1 MYCKGRLAQGCDP
14 DILETADQGSQFSF
28 SSGGSAN
35 LCGER
40 AGLNRQEVASMGRL
54 LIGGL
59 IVAMIAALL
68 FYFYS
73 SSYRTRLEE
82 QTQQVSQLNDQLLKA
97 QNENDQLKAELAKV
111 QAEQTILAA
120 QNDEMRKA
128 IGEFKATG
136 KMPVIPPPAK

>member
-1 MYCKGRLAQGCDP
+1 
-14 DILETADQGSQFSF
+14 
-28 SSGGSAN
+28 
-35 LCGER
+35 
-40 AGLNRQEVASMGRL
+40 MGRL

-59 IVAMIAALL
+59 IAAIIAALL
-68 FYFYS
+68 FYLYS

>member
-1 MYCKGRLAQGCDP
+1 
-14 DILETADQGSQFSF
+14 
-28 SSGGSAN
+28 
-35 LCGER
+35 
-40 AGLNRQEVASMGRL
+40 L

-59 IVAMIAALL
+59 IVAIIAALL